1 MQDCLYSNTT
11 PKMVVLKCIGENR
24 FYLEK
29 VVMPAETYWFNAP
42 KDSRVEIWQMAMNGQ
57 LLSMRADVS
66 EYAVTEA
73 AQEAAQ
79 EAASEAV
86 QASHIAGQPAAA

>member
-57 LLSMRADVS
+57 LLSMRSDVS

-73 AQEAAQ
+73 AQEAA
-79 EAASEAV
+79 SEAV
-86 QASHIAGQPAAA
+86 QASYIAGQPAAA